1 METEQ
6 QPVPDVGKINRQHP
20 SVYNQSCLIIWA
32 QGFFYAG
39 VGPTGP
45 GGGLG
50 LIFAGYVPLAS
61 QSAYPIIAYFLAN
74 YRPHLSHFLE
84 NVIFVIPT

>member
-6 QPVPDVGKINRQHP
+6 QSVPDVGKINRQHP
-20 SVYNQSCLIIWA
+20 SVYNQSCLIIWV

-45 GGGLG
+45 DWRGGGGGGDLG
-50 LIFAGYVPLAS
+50 
-61 QSAYPIIAYFLAN
+61 
-74 YRPHLSHFLE
+74 
-84 NVIFVIPT
+84 